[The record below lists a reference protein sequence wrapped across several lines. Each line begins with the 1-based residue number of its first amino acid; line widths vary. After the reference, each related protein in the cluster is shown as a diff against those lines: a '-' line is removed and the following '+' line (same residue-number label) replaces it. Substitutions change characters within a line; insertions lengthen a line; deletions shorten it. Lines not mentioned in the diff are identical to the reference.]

1 MKIEHVALYVKDL
14 EGARKFFEKYFCAKS
29 GGLYHNRTSD
39 FKSYFLTFD
48 GGASRYNPVMLLKV
62 MIYCYM
68 TGIYSFKT
76 DCKTVPRE
84 CKRDVAHWIPETGL
98 QNYQY
103 LPQ

>member
-62 MIYCYM
+62 NCLW
-68 TGIYSFKT
+68 T
-76 DCKTVPRE
+76 D
-84 CKRDVAHWIPETGL
+84 KRQFRL
-98 QNYQY
+98 QAISSSGKRKSRN
-103 LPQ
+103 

>member
-14 EGARKFFEKYFCAKS
+14 EGARKFFEKYFCAKL

-62 MIYCYM
+62 NCLW
-68 TGIYSFKT
+68 SDKRQFKIQAISSSW
-76 DCKTVPRE
+76 
-84 CKRDVAHWIPETGL
+84 KRKSW
-98 QNYQY
+98 N
-103 LPQ
+103 

>member
-62 MIYCYM
+62 NCLW
-68 TGIYSFKT
+68 TN
-76 DCKTVPRE
+76 
-84 CKRDVAHWIPETGL
+84 KRQFRL
-98 QNYQY
+98 QAISSSGKRKSWN
-103 LPQ
+103 

>member
-62 MIYCYM
+62 NCLW
-68 TGIYSFKT
+68 T
-76 DCKTVPRE
+76 D
-84 CKRDVAHWIPETGL
+84 KRQFRL
-98 QNYQY
+98 QAISSSGKRKSWN
-103 LPQ
+103 

>member
-48 GGASRYNPVMLLKV
+48 G
-62 MIYCYM
+62 
-68 TGIYSFKT
+68 
-76 DCKTVPRE
+76 
-84 CKRDVAHWIPETGL
+84 
-98 QNYQY
+98 
-103 LPQ
+103 